1 MSKTIA
7 IFGFGPGLGMGV
19 ARRFGREGFRVAVI
33 GRKPD
38 KAAQH
43 VADLQAEGIE
53 ARAFPADVT
62 APDQIDHA
70 IATIRKTFGDID
82 VALHGAAA
90 EMTDRTP
97 STRAVDL
104 ADLRL
109 PMSLKLHSPILMT
122 RALLPAMLERDSGAL
137 LFSSGASAYT
147 VMPYLANFGV
157 ALAAQRAYVLQLAE
171 ELHDTGVH
179 VGLMNIG
186 VLIGDSEA
194 ERMVDEHP
202 EVVPPGVSIPRMTN
216 GELGE
221 HYWDMYARRDRA
233 EVELGFA
240 A

>member
-33 GRKPD
+33 GRGPD
-38 KAAQH
+38 KADRH
-43 VADLQAEGIE
+43 VTDLKAEGIE
-53 ARAFPADVT
+53 AQAFPADVT
-62 APDQIDHA
+62 AADQLDAA
-70 IATIRKTFGDID
+70 IATIRRTFGDID

-90 EMTDRTP
+90 GMTDRSP

-104 ADLRL
+104 AALRV
-109 PMSLKLHSPILMT
+109 PMTLKLHSPILMT
-122 RALLPAMLERDSGAL
+122 RALLPAMLERGTGAL
-137 LFSSGASAYT
+137 LFSSGSPAHG
-147 VMPYLANFGV
+147 VLPYLANFGV

-171 ELHDTGVH
+171 ELHGTGVH

-202 EVVPPGVSIPRMTN
+202 EVAPPGVSIPRMTSS
-216 GELGE
+216 ELGE
-221 HYWDMYARRDRA
+221 HYWDLYTRRDRT
-233 EVELGFA
+233 EVEIGF
-240 A
+240 